1 MTTREKQFA
10 IIEVYDR
17 PPAGAIAV
25 GSMSAVMEPIIGS
38 KAYNDAAAR
47 AVCIQTQALDAEQQ
61 RADAVRARDAALE
74 EQREAEGRKLI
85 ADITR
90 LSDAINTMS
99 ARLDAL
105 EEHQARQVAADKA
118 QRIRDALE
126 NLGIGDGDEE
136 PTHHPSGEL
145 HSIAP
150 IESRYPAGDD
160 GELPEPKDPSGVSI
174 PPAHHFN
181 VDRR

>member
-1 MTTREKQFA
+1 MTTHDKQFA
-10 IIEVYDR
+10 IIEVYDK

-47 AVCIQTQALDAEQQ
+47 AVRIQARALDAEQQ
-61 RADAVRARDAALE
+61 RADAIRARDAALE

-90 LSDAINTMS
+90 LSDAISAMS

-126 NLGIGDGDEE
+126 NFGIDGDDE
-136 PTHHPSGEL
+136 PDATHHPGGEL
-145 HSIAP
+145 H
-150 IESRYPAGDD
+150 
-160 GELPEPKDPSGVSI
+160 ELDPPEDPSGASI
-174 PPAHHFN
+174 TQPGHHFAPDSPR
-181 VDRR
+181 VPRR